1 MSFNQFT
8 NLDFNT
14 IRAQIKDYLRANTNF
29 TDFDFEGS
37 NFSILIDTLAYNSY
51 ITSFNTNMAVNE
63 SFIDSATLR
72 ENVVSLARNIG
83 YVPQSRRASR
93 ATISFEV
100 LTSTFNVP
108 PASITLKAGIVAL
121 GAVESGS
128 YIFSIPEDITVS
140 VNSNGI
146 ARFSSID
153 VYEGSYVTKS
163 YVVDYSNSQ
172 QKFILDNPG
181 IDTTTLR
188 VFSITSAKREY
199 LPIQNIFNVDKDTR
213 FYLLQ
218 EVLDE
223 KYQIIFGDDVIGKRP
238 ENGSTIFASYIIT
251 NGKNGNG
258 AQRFT
263 FSGILEDNNKN
274 SISSGISLID
284 VITPSENG
292 DDIESVD
299 RIKFL
304 APRVYSSQYRAVTSN
319 DYKALIPFLFPN
331 VESVNAYGGEELPQP
346 QYGKVFISVK
356 PKNGEFI
363 SQASKERILQQLKSY
378 SIAGIKPEIVDLKYL
393 YVEIDTNVYY
403 DRSKITDLNIIRN
416 SVINSI
422 TNYSKSSDFT
432 GFGGRLKYSK
442 LTGIIDR
449 TDGSITSNITKIKIR
464 RNLSPIIN
472 RLASYE
478 ICFGNK
484 FHIKKTNFDDN
495 NGYNIKSSGF
505 AVRGLVDIVYISDI
519 PLNKTQGSIF
529 LFKLVSGVPSIVLRN
544 AGTVDYVKG
553 EIILKPIIITSFIGN
568 EIQIEAI
575 PESNDVIS
583 LRDIYLQLDIK
594 SLVVN
599 VIEDTLASGY
609 KLSGADYI
617 STSSYPNGKYIR

>member
-14 IRAQIKDYLRANTNF
+14 LRAQIKDFLRANSNF

-93 ATISFEV
+93 AKINFQV
-100 LTSTFNVP
+100 LTSTFNVVP
-108 PASITLKAGIVAL
+108 KSITLKAGIVAL

-140 VNSNGI
+140 VNSDGV
-146 ARFSSID
+146 ADFTDID
-153 VYEGSYVTKS
+153 VYEGSYVTKTF
-163 YVVDYSNSQ
+163 VVDYSNSQ

-181 IDTTTLR
+181 VDTSTIR
-188 VFSITSAKREY
+188 VYSITNTTREY
-199 LPIQNIFNVDKDTR
+199 TPIQNIFNVDKDTR
-213 FYLLQ
+213 FYLIQ
-218 EVLDE
+218 EILDE
-223 KYQIIFGDDVIGKRP
+223 KYQLIFGDDVIGKRP
-238 ENGSTIFASYIIT
+238 ENGSTVFVSYIIS

-263 FSGILEDNNKN
+263 FSGILEDNNQN
-274 SISSGISLID
+274 TVTSGISLIN
-284 VITPSENG
+284 VVTPSENG
-292 DDIESVD
+292 DDIEPVD

-304 APRVYSSQYRAVTSN
+304 APRVYSSQYRAVSSN

-346 QYGKVFISVK
+346 QYGKVFISIK

-363 SQASKERILQQLKSY
+363 SQATKERILQELKSY
-378 SIAGIKPEIVDLKYL
+378 SIAGIKPEIIDLKYL
-393 YVEIDTNVYY
+393 YVEVDTSIYY
-403 DRSKITDLNIIRN
+403 DRSKVTDLNIIRN

-422 TNYSKSSDFT
+422 TDYSESTDLT
-432 GFGGRLKYSK
+432 GFSGRLKYSK
-442 LTGIIDR
+442 LTSLIDR
-449 TDGSITSNITKIKIR
+449 SNSSITSNITKIKIR
-464 RNLSPIIN
+464 RNLFPIIN
-472 RLASYE
+472 RLTSYE
-478 ICFGNK
+478 ICFGNQ
-484 FHIKKTNFDDN
+484 FHIKKSNFNDN

-505 AVRGLVDIVYISDI
+505 TINGVADILYMSDV
-519 PLNKTQGSIF
+519 PLSKSQGSIF
-529 LFKLVSGVPSIVLRN
+529 LFKLVSGVPSIALRN
-544 AGTVDYVKG
+544 AGTVDYIKG
-553 EIILKPIIITSFIGN
+553 EILLKPITITSIIGN

-583 LRDIYLQLDIK
+583 LRDIYLQLDMK
-594 SLVVN
+594 SLRVN
-599 VIEDTLASGY
+599 VVEDTLASGY

-617 STSSYPNGKYIR
+617 SSSSYPNGQYVR